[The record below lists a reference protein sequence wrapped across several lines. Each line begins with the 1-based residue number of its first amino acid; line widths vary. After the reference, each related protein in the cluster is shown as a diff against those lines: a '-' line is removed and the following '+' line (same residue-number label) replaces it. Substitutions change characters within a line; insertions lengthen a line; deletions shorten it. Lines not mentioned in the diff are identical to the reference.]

1 MDGLIQERAQ
11 QVRYHTNQLGGMEL
25 YRIYT
30 DSSEKDR
37 KRENLNGSN
46 GKEHIECSL
55 RTIGIAKSRNTVV
68 SSVEHQVFELMTSIY
83 KEVVNTHHLEVHRII
98 LAFGDTVL
106 YLVQFYFECLFAF
119 LQAFE
124 HGFGNVLAF

>member
-55 RTIGIAKSRNTVV
+55 RTIGIAMSRNTVV

-106 YLVQFYFECLFAF
+106 YLV
-119 LQAFE
+119 
-124 HGFGNVLAF
+124 